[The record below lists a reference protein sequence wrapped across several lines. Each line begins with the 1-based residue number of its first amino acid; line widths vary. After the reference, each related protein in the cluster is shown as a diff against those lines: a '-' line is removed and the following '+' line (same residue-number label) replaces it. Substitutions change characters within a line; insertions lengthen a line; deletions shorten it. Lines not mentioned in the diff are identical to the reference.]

1 MGRSGLIAPRV
12 SWFIERARTGG
23 IVWLYCNLLY
33 MQRAGS
39 MARCPTLITPER
51 VPGHVQVVRVPG
63 REVELHTISR
73 DPLLI
78 RIPNLLN
85 ATEVESLWKL
95 FDADD
100 TVNERYS
107 STFGDEYDEKG
118 ESLSPNNEAEM
129 EEDLEIRDSLQK
141 DLQPHEVWAPRHCLH
156 SAHTP
161 ACPG

>member
-1 MGRSGLIAPRV
+1 
-12 SWFIERARTGG
+12 
-23 IVWLYCNLLY
+23 
-33 MQRAGS
+33 

-51 VPGHVQVVRVPG
+51 VPGHVQVVLEPG
-63 REVELHTISR
+63 RKVELHTISR

-100 TVNERYS
+100 TINKKYS
-107 STFGDEYDEKG
+107 SSFGDEYDEKG
-118 ESLSPNNEAEM
+118 ESWSPNNDAEK

-141 DLQPHEVWAPRHCLH
+141 DLQPHEVWARTN
-156 SAHTP
+156 AP
-161 ACPG
+161 ACILHPRPLFSGEFVSITGRYLRRCARALLL